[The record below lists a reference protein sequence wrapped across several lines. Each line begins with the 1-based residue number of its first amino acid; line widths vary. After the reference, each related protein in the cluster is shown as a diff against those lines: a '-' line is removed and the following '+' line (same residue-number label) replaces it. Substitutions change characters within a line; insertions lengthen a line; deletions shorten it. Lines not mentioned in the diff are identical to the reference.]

1 MAHRVI
7 RGGCSTS
14 VAFGAKRTLPD
25 YIRYIG
31 PQADECVRA
40 PSASRCAPSRRRMSS
55 RSAILFFSQLI
66 LELLRAHRLAL
77 IVQKLAV
84 KRRTPLDSTE
94 LAGAAC
100 NIIHAIQCSDV
111 EILPT

>member
-1 MAHRVI
+1 
-7 RGGCSTS
+7 
-14 VAFGAKRTLPD
+14 
-25 YIRYIG
+25 
-31 PQADECVRA
+31 
-40 PSASRCAPSRRRMSS
+40 MSS

-77 IVQKLAV
+77 MVQKLAV

-111 EILPT
+111 EIADIMFQMYVGKRQIQSANYLLVFQMSVIAFQSFPTFCQTTTYFAETSWGV